1 MSRVRFQVL
10 GQTADYQQ
18 KSYVFE
24 TAALLTT
31 VAGREQTATDI
42 DYLVSLIT
50 DPGGYAHQVLVG
62 VDIET
67 PLPSGE
73 VALETVFTYMRL
85 PADDYTPLFDFVGPL
100 EEA

>member
-1 MSRVRFQVL
+1 ML
-10 GQTADYQQ
+10 GQDSNYQQ

-24 TAALLTT
+24 AAASVTT
-31 VAGREQTATDI
+31 VAGREQASADI

-50 DPGGYAHQVLVG
+50 NPGGSAYMVMIG
-62 VDIET
+62 VDLEV
-67 PLPSGE
+67 PLPSGQ
-73 VALETVFTYMRL
+73 VAVDTKISTLSL